1 MQDKVPTTDVTWCT
15 SLMGPYFCIMW
26 RKTPIGILYMV
37 LVIDPWTQ
45 NIYGFSVLS
54 FTVFPVELLKNN
66 HQHKNATCTLK
77 VFYYDAQAI
86 KYTEKIFP
94 L

>member
-1 MQDKVPTTDVTWCT
+1 MYQFYNVIVFLYHVKKNTHRNPLYGTT
-15 SLMGPYFCIMW
+15 
-26 RKTPIGILYMV
+26 
-37 LVIDPWTQ
+37 VIDPWTQ

-54 FTVFPVELLKNN
+54 FTVFPLELLKKHN
-66 HQHKNATCTLK
+66 HHHKNATCTLK